1 MVIMTTQV
9 YYNYHNH
16 HHHHNNILTLY
27 VDPHGDHGD
36 PGVLHRGQRS
46 RQADVGEASRDT
58 LPCLGRSYTTSSR
71 KRKKHLVKANIQP
84 VLKKYSNCNNVER
97 KEQPFLDRG
106 IILWYRPTFLVA
118 ATVSCSTATLEL
130 YLMGQLST
138 PEMEYSDEKVSLI
151 LLCVLVCCLAKDQLK
166 KDNSKSC
173 KK

>member
-71 KRKKHLVKANIQP
+71 KRKNTL
-84 VLKKYSNCNNVER
+84 S
-97 KEQPFLDRG
+97 
-106 IILWYRPTFLVA
+106 RPTFNLSWRSIA
-118 ATVSCSTATLEL
+118 IATMSNEKNNLFLTEESSCGIGRLFSLQRL
-130 YLMGQLST
+130 YLVQQQLLNYIWWDSSQHLRWNILT
-138 PEMEYSDEKVSLI
+138 KRCPWFFCVS
-151 LLCVLVCCLAKDQLK
+151 
-166 KDNSKSC
+166 
-173 KK
+173 